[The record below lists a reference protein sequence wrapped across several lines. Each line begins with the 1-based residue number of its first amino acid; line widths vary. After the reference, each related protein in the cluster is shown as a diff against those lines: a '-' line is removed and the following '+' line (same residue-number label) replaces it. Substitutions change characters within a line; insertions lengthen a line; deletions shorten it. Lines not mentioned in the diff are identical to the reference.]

1 MRFCPKCKSENV
13 EKDLSTESFAQG
25 SFFNK
30 YKCNKCKFEGIFFPE
45 KD

>member
-30 YKCNKCKFEGIFFPE
+30 YKFEGIFFPE